1 MGLMEEL
8 NSPSDYRRRC
18 RFAVTLERLNDQER
32 DKVLEIAAKIVA
44 GTGEYTASWLAK
56 TLRES
61 GADANHQ
68 SILRHARKE
77 CCCGPR

>member
-1 MGLMEEL
+1 MGLLEEL
-8 NSPSDYRRRC
+8 NNPIDYRRKC
-18 RFAVTLERLNDQER
+18 RFGVALDRLTDDERNR
-32 DKVLEIAAKIVA
+32 VLEIADKIVQ

-61 GADANHQ
+61 GVSANHQ

-77 CCCGPR
+77 CCCGPE